1 MMTDQRGAELLR
13 RGGGPHRATFLELF
27 LDVVFV
33 FAFTRVSQRLIHDI
47 TARGQRLPL
56 EVVQTLVLLLAL
68 WMVWSLTAWA
78 TSHYDPEQPPIRAV
92 MVWSMFGSLVMAVSV
107 PGAFDAHGLSFAAGY
122 VAIQVGRSAYL
133 SLALR
138 RHAQRHL
145 SDRILV
151 WSAVSAVPWI
161 VGGLVD
167 ADARLPL
174 WAVAL
179 VIDYVGAV
187 VGWPVPSLGRAKAS
201 AWTVTAEHLAERY
214 QQFIIIALGEMIFI
228 SGVGFSSSEFTLLR
242 WLAFADAFAT
252 TVLLWQIYF
261 YRAGSMLA
269 EAVAEAA
276 EPARLGKSATYT
288 HLTMV
293 AGIVTTAVGFE
304 LVIAEPTA
312 HIDPVRFAAIF
323 GGPALFVVGRARL
336 EYEVF
341 GRVSWSRPVGLLVL
355 VLALPVLVRLPLL
368 GIAVSATTVLTGM
381 AVVDALRARGRPP
394 EHPAT
399 PM

>member
-1 MMTDQRGAELLR
+1 MTDERGAELLR
-13 RGGGPHRATFLELF
+13 RGGGTRRATFLELF

-33 FAFTRVSQRLIHDI
+33 FAFTRVSQRLIQDI
-47 TARGQRLPL
+47 TAGGQRLPVEL
-56 EVVQTLVLLLAL
+56 AQTLLLLLAL

-78 TSHYDPEQPPIRAV
+78 TSHYDPAQPRIQAV

-107 PGAFDAHGLSFAAGY
+107 PEAFAGHGISFAAGY
-122 VAIQVGRSAYL
+122 VAIQVGRSVYL
-133 SLALR
+133 SVALR
-138 RHAQRHL
+138 RHAERHL

-151 WSAVSAVPWI
+151 WSLVSAVPWV
-161 VGGLVD
+161 VGGLVQGD
-167 ADARLPL
+167 LRLLL

-179 VIDYVGAV
+179 AIDYLGAGA
-187 VGWPVPSLGRAKAS
+187 GWPVPSLGRATAS
-201 AWTVTAEHLAERY
+201 AWRVTGEHLAERY

-228 SGVGFSSSEFTLLR
+228 SGVGFSGSEFSLLR

-252 TVLLWQIYF
+252 TVLLWRIYF
-261 YRAGSMLA
+261 YRAGSVLA

-288 HLTMV
+288 HLTMI
-293 AGIVTTAVGFE
+293 AGIVTTAVAYE
-304 LVIAEPTA
+304 LVIAEPTG

-323 GGPALFVVGRARL
+323 GGPALFVVGRARFG
-336 EYEVF
+336 YEVF

-355 VLALPVLVRLPLL
+355 VLALPLLVRLPLL
-368 GIAVSATTVLTGM
+368 GIAVSATAVLTGM
-381 AVVDALRARGRPP
+381 AAVDALRARGRPP
-394 EHPAT
+394 ERPAS